1 MTQQQK
7 DELARSRKEREATNQ
22 RLENPTS
29 QDLLEMRQSQEEFEE
44 MFPTPT

>member
-22 RLENPTS
+22 RLENPTP
-29 QDLLEMRQSQEEFEE
+29 QDLLEMRQGQEEFEE
-44 MFPTPT
+44 MFPT

>member
-22 RLENPTS
+22 RLENPTP
-29 QDLLEMRQSQEEFEE
+29 QDLLEMRQGQEDVQEV
-44 MFPTPT
+44 FPAQI